1 MNLKRTLSAALAFA
15 LLMTPAFVACSPDD
29 NKTEIDTPDNPEPEP
44 EPSPEPGPE
53 TLYYTLLTS
62 TRTNWEGDWIISYV
76 DGDEIY
82 ALHSGDT
89 KKGMCYARKIDGY
102 KPSDEI
108 PTEVGDKYKAVFKK
122 DGEGYIINIVGIGY
136 IGSSGDKKII
146 ISKSDVAGNK
156 DFRWT
161 ITFDNGFVNLKPVNQ
176 DKTLQYNVSAS
187 CFRFYTSGQKRL
199 KLFMRSVSDGEIGGG
214 NKPEPEPNPE
224 PEPEPNPEPEPEPNP
239 DPIKPGTAGGWFEL
253 PYISDTDKN
262 GIDDNDKTLYYAYH
276 YCAGREKGPDGK
288 IARNFS
294 TCYSSE
300 HHCPVWVAAPRHRM
314 YLGDTKRTND
324 YKADPSIPSS
334 IQNGKWGGYT
344 RGHMLGSSDRT
355 CSPAT
360 NRQVFYYSNIAP
372 QVGGTFNTGGGA
384 WNNLEDHIDSFL
396 CADTLYSVVGCY
408 FKNFT
413 DKYGKTDTAK
423 KIAGNT
429 SYPTMF
435 YYVLLRT
442 KKGNTGKS
450 VIACS
455 ASELKCVA
463 FVMRHSMEKGHRPQA
478 RDMMSVSEL
487 EKITGFKYFVNVPNA
502 PKDTFNA
509 SEWE

>member
-1 MNLKRTLSAALAFA
+1 MNLKRTLSAAMLSFA
-15 LLMTPAFVACSPDD
+15 LIMMPAFVACSPDD
-29 NKTEIDTPDNPEPEP
+29 NKTEIETP
-44 EPSPEPGPE
+44 
-53 TLYYTLLTS
+53 
-62 TRTNWEGDWIISYV
+62 
-76 DGDEIY
+76 
-82 ALHSGDT
+82 
-89 KKGMCYARKIDGY
+89 
-102 KPSDEI
+102 
-108 PTEVGDKYKAVFKK
+108 
-122 DGEGYIINIVGIGY
+122 
-136 IGSSGDKKII
+136 
-146 ISKSDVAGNK
+146 GN
-156 DFRWT
+156 
-161 ITFDNGFVNLKPVNQ
+161 
-176 DKTLQYNVSAS
+176 A
-187 CFRFYTSGQKRL
+187 
-199 KLFMRSVSDGEIGGG
+199 
-214 NKPEPEPNPE
+214 EPNPE
-224 PEPEPNPEPEPEPNP
+224 PEP
-239 DPIKPGTAGGWFEL
+239 KPGTTGGWFEL
-253 PYISDTDKN
+253 PYISDTDN
-262 GIDDNDKTLYYAYH
+262 NRIDDNDKTLYYAYH

-314 YLGDTKRTND
+314 YLGSVKRTND
-324 YKADPSIPSS
+324 YKVDPSIPAN
-334 IQNGKWGGYT
+334 IQNGRWTGYT

-355 CSPAT
+355 CSSAT

-396 CADTLYSVVGCY
+396 YADTLYSVVGCY

-423 KIAGNT
+423 KIGGNT

-450 VIACS
+450 VTSCS

-478 RDMMSVSEL
+478 RDMMSVSDL